1 MFLEKVETK
10 RYEAFIAALT
20 RLSEHP
26 YSKLSSAFINKF
38 RKHFKTAAEMMEILP
53 LKLDEDGRP
62 YMDSIGI
69 RKHCIAH
76 VTVRGNGTGLVN
88 INGKDILY
96 FANIQDRFV
105 CLHLELSAYRPND
118 GYTTFL
124 ESKS

>member
-10 RYEAFIAALT
+10 RYEAFIAALE

-26 YSKLSSAFINKF
+26 YSKLSSAFIGKF

-62 YMDSIGI
+62 YMDAIGI
-69 RKHCIAH
+69 RKHCIAQ
-76 VTVRGNGTGLVN
+76 VTVRGHGTGLVN

-96 FANIQDRFV
+96 FSNIQDRFV
-105 CLHLELSAYRPND
+105 WLHRELTAYTPND
-118 GYTTFL
+118 ALTPPL